1 MPNTAK
7 TLVLLAHPN
16 LANSRVNAALADVAR
31 QEEHVTVHDL
41 YAAYPDFRIDVAREQ
56 RLLLAH
62 DAVTLQFPFQWY
74 STPSLLKLWLDEV
87 LTYGWAFGEGG
98 TALHGKTL
106 RFAISTGHPAEAY
119 GPDGINRFTMAELL
133 RPLEATANLIG
144 MTLAEPLIL
153 QGNNPF
159 NPLPDETL
167 ALHAKH
173 YRQALAA

>member
-16 LANSRVNAALADVAR
+16 LSNSRVNAALADVAR

-62 DAVTLQFPFQWY
+62 DSVTLQFPFQWY

-106 RFAISTGHPAEAY
+106 RFAISTSPPATRPRRTALT
-119 GPDGINRFTMAELL
+119 GSTASRWRNCCAPWRPPPTSLRSRIPDPA
-133 RPLEATANLIG
+133 
-144 MTLAEPLIL
+144 
-153 QGNNPF
+153 
-159 NPLPDETL
+159 
-167 ALHAKH
+167 
-173 YRQALAA
+173 